1 MTNLIPTGTG
11 KAPKYPNVAV
21 KLVGKDAN
29 SSSVLGK
36 VAKAMDEAG
45 VPQAEIDLFMHA
57 AMTDDYDH
65 LLRTVMGWV
74 LVR

>member
-1 MTNLIPTGTG
+1 MLGN
-11 KAPKYPNVAV
+11 A
-21 KLVGKDAN
+21 
-29 SSSVLGK
+29 SVLGK

-45 VPQAEIDLFMHA
+45 VPPAEIDPFMHA

-65 LLRTVMGWV
+65 RLRTVMGWA

>member
-1 MTNLIPTGTG
+1 MNLIPTGADT
-11 KAPKYPNVAV
+11 APKYPNVV
-21 KLVGKDAN
+21 KDAN
-29 SSSVLGK
+29 AFSVLSK

-57 AMTDDYDH
+57 AMANNYDH
-65 LLRTVMGWV
+65 LLRTVVGWV

>member
-1 MTNLIPTGTG
+1 MTKSATAAGA
-11 KAPKYPNVAV
+11 APRYPNVCV
-21 KLVGKDAN
+21 KLGGKDAN
-29 SSSVLGK
+29 AFSILG

-45 VPQAEIDLFMHA
+45 VPSAEVDAFMHA
-57 AMTDDYDH
+57 AMAGDYDH